1 MLHSKYLT
9 EEGME
14 IMLRTLYKNGWRYIN
29 KIGET
34 DTFYASI
41 EKPLYCEDAS
51 CFICHGPKYFLSS
64 SLNIFIADALKGLNC
79 VEIEDHIDV
88 VDWSTVKVDTPV
100 KVFYDNGDF
109 AYRSH
114 FADYVDG
121 QVYVFPDGT
130 TSWSATQEPVP
141 VKNVKLNED

>member
-9 EEGME
+9 QEGME
-14 IMLRTLYKNGWRYIN
+14 ITLKTLYKNGWRYIFRQGCLN
-29 KIGET
+29 K
-34 DTFYASI
+34 FYVSK
-41 EKPLYCEDAS
+41 ERPRYSEEDVLIFCPEHQARLGDI
-51 CFICHGPKYFLSS
+51 FVA
-64 SLNIFIADALKGLNC
+64 FIADALEGRNY
-79 VEIEDHIDV
+79 ITIADHIDV

>member
-1 MLHSKYLT
+1 MLYSKYLT
-9 EEGME
+9 QEGME
-14 IMLRTLYKNGWRYIN
+14 IMLRTLYKSGWRYILR
-29 KIGET
+29 KGYSDE
-34 DTFYASI
+34 FYVSK
-41 EKPLYCEDAS
+41 EKPRYSENDML
-51 CFICHGPKYFLSS
+51 
-64 SLNIFIADALKGLNC
+64 IFHPEHQARLGNTSIALIADALEGRNYITI
-79 VEIEDHIDV
+79 VDHVDV

>member
-1 MLHSKYLT
+1 MLYSKYLT
-9 EEGME
+9 QEGME
-14 IMLRTLYKNGWRYIN
+14 IMLRTLYKSGWRYILR
-29 KIGET
+29 KGYSDE
-34 DTFYASI
+34 FYVSK
-41 EKPLYCEDAS
+41 EKPRYSENDMLIFHPEHQARL
-51 CFICHGPKYFLSS
+51 G
-64 SLNIFIADALKGLNC
+64 NILIALIADALKGRNY
-79 VEIEDHIDV
+79 VEIEDHIDE